1 LSLEITEEVNQFKQN
16 KSPNITLAESLN
28 NEIIANDLLY
38 SNLVA
43 VNRIL
48 LQTIGRDIDTLTS
61 GQRDSLLYIANQCP
75 LDGGKSVYMARSLY
89 NLYGPLD
96 INDDSICQPVL
107 PIIITNTQQLDKLE
121 VSYFPVP
128 SKEALKF
135 QFPEGRYPEVEIS
148 LIDVPTGKTIKIYN
162 LGDIIGGEINLRI
175 HDITTGMYI
184 FTLKT
189 KGETVSTG
197 KIVIT
202 K

>member
-1 LSLEITEEVNQFKQN
+1 
-16 KSPNITLAESLN
+16 
-28 NEIIANDLLY
+28 LLY
-38 SNLVA
+38 SNLIA
-43 VNRIL
+43 VNRIF
-48 LQTIGRDIDTLTS
+48 LQTIAKGIDTLTE
-61 GQRDSLLYIANQCP
+61 GQGDTLFYISNQCP
-75 LDGGKSVYMARSLY
+75 LDGRKSVYMARSLY

-107 PIIITNTQQLDKLE
+107 PIIITNTQIQSKLE

-148 LIDVPTGKTIKIYN
+148 LIDASSGKTIKVYS
-162 LGDIIGGEINLRI
+162 LGDITGPEINLRI
-175 HDITTGMYI
+175 QDISTGMYI